1 MIKVCKCKCVC
12 RLFSF
17 QSLLRMSIKAIHSS
31 NNLCHFVRWFASFNA
46 LKPIILHDNLPHF
59 ISLFIINHIVTIKV
73 LTYYSVWGVLL
84 IACGWWGT
92 SLPWLND
99 YIWKECSM
107 YWVFLKN
114 AGRLWGGWGLFIS
127 WIWVFSPAFYPNTP
141 SIINHIT
148 PLSLRRG
155 AGGEAIPLFSFFIL
169 GLWERLSF
177 PTKRKGR
184 NQIPPLLN
192 CMLASFTSFCWVE
205 LSPQQ

>member
-127 WIWVFSPAFYPNTP
+127 WIRVFSPAFYPNMP

-155 AGGEAIPLFSFFIL
+155 VVGEAFFSYKKKGAESNSAPFELYVSFVYFNL
-169 GLWERLSF
+169 LSWD
-177 PTKRKGR
+177 
-184 NQIPPLLN
+184 
-192 CMLASFTSFCWVE
+192 FTSAVTS
-205 LSPQQ
+205 LLKVSLI

>member
-127 WIWVFSPAFYPNTP
+127 WIRVFSPAFYPNMP

-155 AGGEAIPLFSFFIL
+155 AGGEAFSLFKKKGAESNSAPFELYVSFVYFNL
-169 GLWERLSF
+169 LSW
-177 PTKRKGR
+177 
-184 NQIPPLLN
+184 
-192 CMLASFTSFCWVE
+192 AFTSAVTS
-205 LSPQQ
+205 LLKVSLI

>member
-1 MIKVCKCKCVC
+1 
-12 RLFSF
+12 
-17 QSLLRMSIKAIHSS
+17 MSAKAFHSS

-46 LKPIILHDNLPHF
+46 LKPIILHDNLAQI
-59 ISLFIINHIVTIKV
+59 ISLFIINHIVTIKA
-73 LTYYSVWGVLL
+73 LSCYAVWLVLL

-92 SLPWLND
+92 SLLWLSD

-127 WIWVFSPAFYPNTP
+127 WIRVFSPAFYPNTP

-155 AGGEAIPLFSFFIL
+155 VGGEAFSLFGFFAL
-169 GLWERLSF
+169 GLWERPFLSLVSSHW
-177 PTKRKGR
+177 RCGR
-184 NQIPPLLN
+184 GF
-192 CMLASFTSFCWVE
+192 FTLQKERGGIKFRPFWTVC
-205 LSPQQ
+205 